1 MNVIGPHPSF
11 PRGPRGNGLAVQA
24 DAMRGY
30 TLPEL
35 LVAMAVL
42 LVLVAVAA
50 PSMTAGLDEARVR
63 GAAHFVAGRFGLTRT
78 QAVHRHANVGMRF
91 TGIGSDIRLR
101 PYLDTNGNGVRSAEV
116 ATGIDEPILPAEQLS
131 ALFSGVRFGFIDG
144 ATLIDGSPAGP
155 DDEPVR
161 FGVAR
166 MATFTPVGTAT
177 AGTVYIRGRERTQY
191 AVVILGATGRTRIAR
206 FDPLRQVWTGQ

>member
-1 MNVIGPHPSF
+1 
-11 PRGPRGNGLAVQA
+11 
-24 DAMRGY
+24 MRGY

-35 LVAMAVL
+35 LIAIAL
-42 LVLVAVAA
+42 LLALVAVAT

-63 GAAHFVAGRFGLTRT
+63 GAAHYIAGRFGLTRT
-78 QAVHRHANVGMRF
+78 QAVHRHANVGLRF
-91 TGIGSDIRLR
+91 AGTGLDTTHR
-101 PYLDTNGNGVRSAEV
+101 PYLDTNGNGVRSPEV
-116 ATGIDEPILPAEQLS
+116 ASGVDEPILPAEQLS
-131 ALFSGVRFGFIDG
+131 ALFSGVRFGFIEG
-144 ATLIDGSPAGP
+144 ATLIDGSPAAP

-161 FGVAR
+161 FGNAR

-177 AGTVYIRGRERTQY
+177 AGTVYIRGRGRTQY